1 MNKLALLFPAALVA
15 TMASAQVRTPATPSA
30 PTLTVTQWGP
40 TVIWNTK
47 NAYEVC
53 ITPGCLGELPPNG
66 SVQLPSGTY
75 MLTAIGE
82 RNRRTSRVVVVP

>member
-30 PTLTVTQWGP
+30 PTLTVQQWGP
-40 TVIWNTK
+40 AVLWTTK

-53 ITPGCLGELPPNG
+53 ITPGCFGELPPNG
-66 SVQLPSGTY
+66 SLILPSGTY
-75 MLTAIGE
+75 MLTAVGE
-82 RNRRTSRVVVVP
+82 RNRRTTKVVVVP